1 MIERIIEW
9 SLKNRF
15 LVACGTLLLVAL
27 GVRAVFLT
35 PVDAIPDLTENQVL
49 VYADWAGRSPQEV
62 EDQVTYPLTTG
73 LQGLSGVKEVRAT
86 SMFGFSLSTIIFEE
100 GVDTYFARTR
110 VLERL
115 NFLQSAMPQGV
126 TPQLG
131 PDASGLGWVYQ
142 YYLHVDPEK
151 AENGGYDL
159 AKLRSVQDWY
169 VRYQLASVQGVAEV
183 ASIGGFVK
191 QYQIELSS
199 TKMRAAN
206 VTMME
211 VMTAVQ
217 NANLNVGGKVVEE
230 NGAEFVLRGIGLV
243 TSPEDLELVTIK
255 AMEGTPIYLKDIA
268 TVQIGGDFRRGALD
282 IDGHEAV
289 GGTVVMRTGE
299 NAKAVI
305 ERVKEKIA
313 QIAPSLPPGIT
324 IRPFYDRSE
333 LIDNTIGTLKH
344 ALVEEIILV
353 TLAHIIFLW
362 HFRSILIV
370 TLPLPISIL
379 ISFLLMKEFDIT
391 SNIMS
396 LTGIA
401 IAIGVLVDAAIVVT
415 ENVLRH
421 CEKAE
426 DEKGSALT
434 RRETWETT
442 LVACKQVGRPI
453 FFAMAIIILAFVPVF
468 ALTGQEGKL
477 FHPLAFTKTF
487 AMIGST
493 LLAVTL
499 VPVLCSLL
507 VRGPFHSEDKNIVM
521 KFLLRLYEPTLNWA
535 LKHRVTVVT
544 TAMLILAISLLTAF
558 GLPRAWVKQI
568 RDKGYDRTADL
579 VTGFGKEFM
588 PPLNEGSLLYMPVMM
603 PKTGLKEIQRVMSW
617 QDKVISETPEVASV
631 AGKLGRFE
639 TATDPAPTEMLE
651 TTIMLKPEYIPN
663 GKFRVK
669 RNPDWREGMT
679 VEKLKAELTEK
690 MKQVP
695 GYVPA
700 FLQPIEN
707 RILMLYTGIRAQ
719 VGVKIY
725 GDNLDKIQRKAFEI
739 EKLVK
744 GIDGAAGVS
753 ASRVQGKPYL
763 NIKVDRQAMARYGLS
778 AKDVLDAV
786 EISIGGKNVSTTI
799 EGRERFPIQIRVQR
813 GERDD
818 IEKLSRILV
827 AAKPGMSAAP
837 AAPAGGM
844 GGGMAGGAAA
854 TASAPAAGDGKEVP
868 YIPLGMVAKITREI
882 GANEIA
888 SENGL
893 LRSYVQANVQDRD
906 LGGFVEEIEQK
917 LKTIDMEGMTYKMTG
932 EFENQRRFTKTMVLV
947 FPLVLM
953 VIFVLLYFVYH
964 SALEA
969 AHVML
974 AVPFA
979 LSGGVLLQKLLGYN
993 FNGAVWVG
1001 YIALFG
1007 TAVQT
1012 GVVMVVY
1019 LEETVKARLAEKGA
1033 AFTYEDLVQAVKDG
1047 ARLRLRPKV
1056 MTVATIVASLM
1067 PIMWSHRQGAEIMK
1081 PLATPVIGGMIS
1093 SLLHILIVTPVIFLW
1108 LRGREFNRN
1117 TLHSSLSHQP
1127 QPQPPN
1133 L

>member
-1 MIERIIEW
+1 MIEKIIEW

-15 LVACGTLLLVAL
+15 LVACATLMLVAL
-27 GVRAVFLT
+27 GIRAVYLT

-73 LQGLSGVKEVRAT
+73 LQGLAGVKEVRAT
-86 SMFGFSLSTIIFEE
+86 SMFGFSLSTIIFDE

-115 NFLQSAMPQGV
+115 NFLQSSMPQGV
-126 TPQLG
+126 IPQLG

-142 YYLHVDPEK
+142 YYLAVDPAK

-159 AKLRSVQDWY
+159 ARLRSVQDWY
-169 VRYQLASVQGVAEV
+169 IRYQLASVQGVAEV

-191 QYQIELSS
+191 QYQIDLSS

-217 NANLNVGGKVVEE
+217 NANLNVGGKTVEE

-243 TSPEDLELVTIK
+243 TSTEDLELVTVK
-255 AMEGTPIYLKDIA
+255 AVAGTPIYLKDIA

-282 IDGHEAV
+282 LNGHEAV

-313 QIAPSLPPGIT
+313 QIQPSLPAGIT
-324 IRPFYDRSE
+324 IKSFYDRSE
-333 LIDNTIGTLKH
+333 LIDHTIDTLKH
-344 ALVEEIILV
+344 ALLEEIILV
-353 TLAHIIFLW
+353 TLAHLIFLW

-379 ISFLLMKEFDIT
+379 ISFLLMKQFGIT

-426 DEKGSALT
+426 DAKGEKLT
-434 RRETWETT
+434 RQETLEVT

-493 LLAVTL
+493 LLGVTL

-507 VRGPFHSEDKNIVM
+507 VRGPFHSEDRNIVM
-521 KFLLRLYEPTLNWA
+521 KFLLSLYEPTLDWA
-535 LKHRVTVVT
+535 LTHRKTVVSF
-544 TAMLILAISLLTAF
+544 AMIILATALLTAF
-558 GLPRAWVKQI
+558 GLPREMVKKL
-568 RDKGYDRTADL
+568 RDAGYPRSADL

-588 PPLNEGSLLYMPVMM
+588 PPLNEGSLLYMPVMV
-603 PKTGLKEIQRVMSW
+603 PKTGFKEIQRVMSW
-617 QDKVISETPEVASV
+617 QDTVISMTPEVASV
-631 AGKLGRFE
+631 VGKLGRFE

-651 TTIMLKPEYIPN
+651 TTIMLKPEYLPN
-663 GKFRVK
+663 GRFSVK
-669 RNPDWREGMT
+669 RNPAWREGMT

-719 VGVKIY
+719 VGIKIY

-739 EKLVK
+739 EKLVNT
-744 GIDGAAGVS
+744 ITGAAGVS
-753 ASRVQGKPYL
+753 ASRVHGKPYL

-799 EGRERFPIQIRVQR
+799 EGRERFPIQIRVER

-818 IEKLSRILV
+818 IEKLGRILV
-827 AAKPGMSAAP
+827 AVKSGMGAAP
-837 AAPAGGM
+837 VAAGGGGM
-844 GGGMAGGAAA
+844 GGMGAAA
-854 TASAPAAGDGKEVP
+854 SVAAVAPSASGSEIVP
-868 YIPLGMVAKITREI
+868 YIPLAMVAKITREI

-917 LKTIDMEGMTYKMTG
+917 LKGMDMEGMTYKMTG
-932 EFENQRRFTKTMVLV
+932 EFENQRRFVKTMELV
-947 FPLVLM
+947 FPLVLL

-1033 AFTYEDLVQAVKDG
+1033 AFSYDDLVQAVKDG

-1056 MTVATIVASLM
+1056 MTVATIVASLL

-1108 LRGREFNRN
+1108 LRGREFKKG
-1117 TLHSSLSHQP
+1117 TLHESLADKP
-1127 QPQPPN
+1127 